1 MFCLGRCNIVC
12 EKQAILTY
20 VMATPHCIWRIL
32 WVQSLV
38 FVPSLWRLLSWLMI
52 KWIHQLVDCEV
63 NQETYPLWSAATLRG
78 QSETYQ
84 LWSAATLRG
93 QSETYQLWSAATL
106 RGQSETYL
114 LWSAARLQGQSRDIL
129 ALSSYYTVRSMRDIS
144 AVISG

>member
-12 EKQAILTY
+12 EKSSDIDLRYGDTSLY
-20 VMATPHCIWRIL
+20 MAY
-32 WVQSLV
+32 
-38 FVPSLWRLLSWLMI
+38 FVSPKSCLCSMLWRLLSWLMI

-129 ALSSYYTVRSMRDIS
+129 ALSSYYTVKSMRDIS